1 MIGMSVQIAAA
12 TSAAS
17 AAPPAT
23 AASEATAAEVDVS
36 VLVPVLDE
44 AETVEEL
51 GVRVAAVLDSLG
63 SRFEIL
69 FVDDGSRDGT
79 LDRLA
84 ELAAGDPHVRV
95 ISLRRNFGKAAA
107 LAVGFREVRGA
118 RVVTLDGDLQDDPAE
133 IPNLLAALDEGYDLV
148 SGWKRRRRDPFTKT
162 VPSRVWNW
170 MTARV
175 TGIPLHDFNCGL
187 KAYRSE
193 VVKSIRVYGEM
204 HRYLPVLAD
213 RLGFRVTEREVRHHP
228 RRAGRS
234 KYGGARFLNGF
245 LDLLTVVFLG
255 SARRSPLHLF
265 GRIGVAFVAVGLAID
280 VYLAG
285 VWAAEGRLRVRP
297 ILLLALILVIVGM
310 QFISMGLLAEMIAG
324 GQRENEDYPV
334 RRRIPEPGA
343 SEEER

>member
-1 MIGMSVQIAAA
+1 MSEPEI
-12 TSAAS
+12 
-17 AAPPAT
+17 
-23 AASEATAAEVDVS
+23 S
-36 VLVPVLDE
+36 VLVPVYDE
-44 AETVEEL
+44 VASVVALHQRVSEVMGAL
-51 GVRVAAVLDSLG
+51 GRPY
-63 SRFEIL
+63 EIL

-79 LDRLA
+79 LERLA
-84 ELAAGDPHVRV
+84 DLAASDPRVRV
-95 ISLRRNFGKAAA
+95 ISFRRNFGKAAA
-107 LAVGFREVRGA
+107 LSVGFREVRGE

-133 IPNLLAALDEGYDLV
+133 IPGLLAALEEGYDLV

-162 VPSRVWNW
+162 WPSRVWNW

-187 KAYRSE
+187 KAYRGE
-193 VVKSIRVYGEM
+193 VARSIRVYGEL

-213 RLGFRVTEREVRHHP
+213 RLGFRVGEREVRHHP

-265 GRIGVAFVAVGLAID
+265 GRIGVAFLGVGLAID
-280 VYLAG
+280 AYLAG
-285 VWAAEGRLRVRP
+285 VWIAEGRLRVRP
-297 ILLLALILVIVGM
+297 ILLLSVILVIVGI

-324 GQRENEDYPV
+324 SQRETEDYPV
-334 RRRIPEPGA
+334 RRRIP
-343 SEEER
+343 